1 MREDLSIRLIATDV
15 DGTMLDSRGMMTD
28 ENLRAIQNAQE
39 KGITVAIASGRFAEN
54 VYVLLQKYG
63 LSCPI
68 IAMNGGKITDEK
80 LQTHTVHFMDPE
92 AVNAVYDT
100 LARA

>member
-39 KGITVAIASGRFAEN
+39 KGITVAQL
-54 VYVLLQKYG
+54 VLIYFYHQSFPAIPITSFSNDG
-63 LSCPI
+63 QMDEAMAAADLSL
-68 IAMNGGKITDEK
+68 TDEEYTF
-80 LQTHTVHFMDPE
+80 LTSPID
-92 AVNAVYDT
+92 
-100 LARA
+100 